1 MHILSVVEG
10 HHLQQ
15 LSMNLLCYY
24 QIRNKIIKS
33 QNQLQTSLE
42 TTDENVDEISDYIN
56 FSVDSIIA
64 SETIKLNSKT
74 QLAKHE
80 LLSLLKENIL
90 EKNNPKLSNINKE
103 ICIRKI

>member
-24 QIRNKIIKS
+24 QLINKKIKS

-42 TTDENVDEISDYIN
+42 TTDENVDVISDYIN

-64 SETIKLNSKT
+64 SD
-74 QLAKHE
+74 
-80 LLSLLKENIL
+80 
-90 EKNNPKLSNINKE
+90 
-103 ICIRKI
+103 IRKI